1 MSNTRFQGIGGNS
14 SQFLLHVRS
23 LRTLLLRIEG
33 VLRLMKKDIFFYF
46 LAHWPYWFVQ
56 GGDHSSD
63 AVSPLLSKQGYWGSL
78 NSVWQ
83 AQQFFTMGVNM
94 FKNLSRYLHY
104 IHLSEIQQTYS
115 PRRHKNKQIQYE
127 DVASRINTISSPQ
140 FVHLPG
146 NANVSLLVSVMLPSR
161 GASPNKRTLIV
172 CSWNSLQKG
181 EVVWFNHVHF
191 QYCSL
196 IMDLIQLMI

>member
-1 MSNTRFQGIGGNS
+1 
-14 SQFLLHVRS
+14 
-23 LRTLLLRIEG
+23 
-33 VLRLMKKDIFFYF
+33 
-46 LAHWPYWFVQ
+46 
-56 GGDHSSD
+56 
-63 AVSPLLSKQGYWGSL
+63 
-78 NSVWQ
+78 
-83 AQQFFTMGVNM
+83 M

-127 DVASRINTISSPQ
+127 DAASRINTISSPQ

-146 NANVSLLVSVMLPSR
+146 NAHVSLLVSVMLPSR

-196 IMDLIQLMI
+196 IMDLKYCPSIDDIAFRPQFCCDEGNYKEHGVRVQVHPGMPPLLLKEKKANLSRYTAANMSFRSQAQSIGVVCNNLTKRIRHNIHFGGLIKIMIFW